1 MFWWRKAIKI
11 LADGGYKGEIAS
23 WKNLK
28 MNIPLKVVK
37 QPGITAMLSV
47 LERGFKIFTIDF
59 YLVGAVARDVWM
71 IRINKIPLRRTKG
84 YIDFAVLINDE
95 GTYQALTE
103 YLVNTEEFHP
113 CKGNS
118 FVLIW
123 KAKVEVD
130 LVPFRAIEN
139 EDGRVIGDGLRLTNI
154 SLHGFTEV
162 YEEGLPELD

>member
-1 MFWWRKAIKI
+1 
-11 LADGGYKGEIAS
+11 
-23 WKNLK
+23 
-28 MNIPLKVVK
+28 
-37 QPGITAMLSV
+37 
-47 LERGFKIFTIDF
+47 
-59 YLVGAVARDVWM
+59 M